1 VPAFFFT
8 QPSLKTLDDCHK
20 SVTNPPSFS
29 PSQVIAVT
37 PPKALVQYAALP
49 YRVVD
54 GHAEVML
61 VTSRETKRWIL
72 PKGRPE
78 KRLKAHEVAAAE
90 AFEEA
95 GIVGTVVK
103 DAFCHFASTKRLKN
117 GHELPCTIK
126 VYLLKVKKQVDEWP
140 EKGQRERRWFTPG
153 EAALMATEEGL
164 IKTLLDFGARW
175 V

>member
-1 VPAFFFT
+1 M
-8 QPSLKTLDDCHK
+8 
-20 SVTNPPSFS
+20 SVAKP
-29 PSQVIAVT
+29 I
-37 PPKALVQYAALP
+37 VQYAALP

-78 KRLKAHEVAAAE
+78 KRLKPHEVAAAE

-103 DAFCHFASTKRLKN
+103 DPFAVFASTKRLKN

-126 VYLLKVKKQVDEWP
+126 VYLLKVKKVLDDWP
-140 EKGQRERRWFTPG
+140 ERSERQRQWFSPG
-153 EAALMATEEGL
+153 EAALSATEEGL

>member
-1 VPAFFFT
+1 VSSA
-8 QPSLKTLDDCHK
+8 KT
-20 SVTNPPSFS
+20 
-29 PSQVIAVT
+29 
-37 PPKALVQYAALP
+37 LVQYAALP

-95 GIVGTVVK
+95 GIVGSVVK
-103 DAFCHFASTKRLKN
+103 DAFCHFPSTKRLKN

-126 VYLLKVKKQVDEWP
+126 VYLLKVKKVVDDWP

-153 EAALMATEEGL
+153 EAALTVTEEGL
-164 IKTLLDFGARW
+164 IKTLLDFGAHW